1 MIMKNI
7 FQFLLIT
14 LLCLVTVDS
23 IKAEKFVGA
32 GNKSSSSLKN
42 TAAGCSAASG
52 FRYLDINN
60 VRGRINTGGDMWWDL
75 DDIGRYYIPKEGS
88 ATSLFSGALWIGGT
102 DVNGQLKLAAQ
113 RYRQVGIDYW
123 PGPLTVDGTAAVD
136 EETCV
141 RYDQHTL
148 ITRAQVDLFLQWWN
162 SDNKAQEFPD
172 YVIPDAFFEYPAHG
186 DISKTRVITWLL
198 LRM

>member
-1 MIMKNI
+1 
-7 FQFLLIT
+7 
-14 LLCLVTVDS
+14 
-23 IKAEKFVGA
+23 
-32 GNKSSSSLKN
+32 
-42 TAAGCSAASG
+42 
-52 FRYLDINN
+52 
-60 VRGRINTGGDMWWDL
+60 MWWDL

-141 RYDQHTL
+141 RYDQHTV

-162 SDNKAQEFPD
+162 SENKPWSSRIMLSRMRFLS
-172 YVIPDAFFEYPAHG
+172 IPHTEIFL
-186 DISKTRVITWLL
+186 KTRVITWLPL
-198 LRM
+198 KM